1 MIIAG
6 IQKWKQLTNKS
17 CSNDWTNTWM
27 NEQVN
32 KFVKARMNDWMNTW
46 MNEQMNKFV
55 KAWMNEWMNK
65 KIEMKRKT
73 VAIKNQSN
81 GWAHWFHEWV
91 NE

>member
-1 MIIAG
+1 MWAG
-6 IQKWKQLTNKS
+6 IQKCKQLTNKS

-27 NEQVN
+27 NEQV
-32 KFVKARMNDWMNTW
+32 
-46 MNEQMNKFV
+46 NKFV